1 MTDRERWLVNFYRN
15 SELHG
20 ALLMGRLART
30 IGDPGL
36 IVEMTAH
43 CATEARHAAMLSRAL
58 VAACGHLDPAI
69 APIQQHYAEAGG
81 VPSALV
87 DILVLSET
95 LERRVRA
102 SYQRHLAEEA
112 TDPGVGEVPGR
123 HPRRDGGKA
132 RSGTC
137 RLDRGG
143 VESRERRGGQRG
155 AAEVAGGRFRR
166 RPGLATQPRRAFRD
180 ASTTRMTS
188 PSITRRVIRIVG
200 RAAMVPESTVTPETP
215 LASLGI
221 GSLEQIECV
230 MAVEEEFQV
239 ELEQPELWQTRTV
252 QDVIDAVSRATAAR
266 PPSA

>member
-112 TDPGVGEVPGR
+112 TDPGVGEV
-123 HPRRDGGKA
+123 
-132 RSGTC
+132 
-137 RLDRGG
+137 L
-143 VESRERRGGQRG
+143 G
-155 AAEVAGGRFRR
+155 AILAEMEAKHGAEHAGWIEEALNRANDAEV
-166 RPGLATQPRRAFRD
+166 
-180 ASTTRMTS
+180 S
-188 PSITRRVIRIVG
+188 
-200 RAAMVPESTVTPETP
+200 
-215 LASLGI
+215 
-221 GSLEQIECV
+221 
-230 MAVEEEFQV
+230 
-239 ELEQPELWQTRTV
+239 
-252 QDVIDAVSRATAAR
+252 AAR
-266 PPSA
+266 QKWQVVDSDVALALRRSLDERFGMPPPLP